1 MFERFFDFLGAILN
15 FFYTIV
21 PFENLKYGLSIM
33 LLTVLVMAVI
43 TPLTIKS
50 TKSMLQ
56 MQRLQPEMKR
66 IQSQY
71 KDDREKQN
79 AALMEFYKENQINPL
94 GGCLPV
100 VIQMPVFIVMYQLL
114 RGLTV
119 RLGGLGSGAGHVI
132 AQTSLNEKMTPW
144 ISTKQNFRPE
154 HLNSSTELYQ
164 ALAKTYRMGFLGM
177 DLSLSASQVLKTSLV
192 LTIPYFILLL
202 IMLVTGIYQNKQLQ
216 SRNTSGNANP
226 QQQAIM
232 KAMPFFLPV
241 FSFGFPAGLALYW
254 CTQNLCRI
262 GTNAY
267 ITRSLFR
274 KDQEAGVIETTA
286 TESKK
291 GNKGGSKDQ
300 QASKKALPAKTSA
313 NGSSGKKASPKSA
326 PSTGPGKSAKSQA
339 AHSKKSGG
347 TSSKP
352 RPSGSSG
359 GRKSGEPR
367 GGTDNQ
373 KKG

>member
-1 MFERFFDFLGAILN
+1 MFEGFFDLLGSVLN
-15 FFYTIV
+15 FFYSIV
-21 PFENLKYGLSIM
+21 PFQNLKYGLSIM
-33 LLTVLVMAVI
+33 LLTVLVMIVI
-43 TPLTIKS
+43 TPLTVKS

-66 IQSQY
+66 IQTQY

-100 VIQMPVFIVMYQLL
+100 LVQMPVFIVMYQLL
-114 RGLTV
+114 RGLTA
-119 RLGGLGSGAGHVI
+119 RLGGMGSGAGHVI
-132 AQTSLNEKMTPW
+132 AQSSLGEKVTPW
-144 ISTKQNFRPE
+144 ISTQQDFRPV
-154 HLNSSTELYQ
+154 HLNETTELYQ
-164 ALAKTYRMGFLGM
+164 SLSKTSRMGFLGM
-177 DLSLSASQVLKTSLV
+177 DLSLSASQVLKTGLL
-192 LTIPYFILLL
+192 LTIPYFALLL

-216 SRNTSGNANP
+216 SRNTAGNVNP

-267 ITRSLFR
+267 ITRSLYG
-274 KDQEAGVIETTA
+274 KEQESGVVETTA
-286 TESKK
+286 KETTKPAK
-291 GNKGGSKDQ
+291 GQAKGKDQ
-300 QASKKALPAKTSA
+300 QGSQKSLPAKS
-313 NGSSGKKASPKSA
+313 GSSGNPGKKGGTKPAA
-326 PSTGPGKSAKSQA
+326 PRGPGKSAKSQA

-347 TSSKP
+347 SSSP
-352 RPSGSSG
+352 RPSGTSG

-367 GGTDNQ
+367 GGTDK